1 MRSRF
6 IVALPILLV
15 AGFAAAVFFY
25 SSPAVRAH
33 LSPAVRAH
41 IEAATVGSS
50 EHPNIV
56 GYPVQEMG
64 GLPD

>member
-1 MRSRF
+1 MRSRL

-15 AGFAAAVFFY
+15 AGFAAAVFFF
-25 SSPAVRAH
+25 SSPVVRAH
-33 LSPAVRAH
+33 RAPAA
-41 IEAATVGSS
+41 VGYS
-50 EHPNIV
+50 EHPNII